1 MRKIR
6 TEEEKVARQIA
17 KLISD
22 VSLDLDEIGKHLAL
36 ANPHLS
42 YRRLLEIA
50 EAAEHEKEA
59 RYDREH
65 INPLF

>member
-1 MRKIR
+1 MRKVR
-6 TEEEKVARQIA
+6 TDEEKVAKQIA

-22 VSLDLDEIGKHLAL
+22 VSLDLDEIGKHLAT

-50 EAAEHEKEA
+50 ESAEYEKEA
-59 RYDREH
+59 TSVRITHD
-65 INPLF
+65 PLF

>member
-1 MRKIR
+1 MRKVR

-22 VSLDLDEIGKHLAL
+22 VSLDLDEIGKHLAT

-50 EAAEHEKEA
+50 EAAEYEKEA
-59 RYDREH
+59 KYDREH